1 MKDVYSVLKRPL
13 FTEKNDRLKDK
24 YNKYAFE
31 VDLNANKIEIRQA
44 VEKIFGVNVIKVN
57 TARMYGKVKRRG
69 RSVGRRPDWKKA
81 IITLKPGDTIPIWS

>member
-13 FTEKNDRLKDK
+13 FTEKNDRLKDQ

-31 VDLNANKIEIRQA
+31 VELYANKIEIRQA
-44 VEKIFGVNVIKVN
+44 VEQIFGVSVVKVN
-57 TARMYGKVKRRG
+57 TMRVHGKVKRRG

-81 IITLKPGDTIPIWS
+81 IVTLKPGDTIPIWS